1 MEGLCPEGWQVQAP
15 IQQLGPWVEGRLRR
29 LLVAPSRDQGGHATG
44 QSPEPQTWPE
54 VAAVTPAVNQAQ
66 FQLVQNLLLL
76 RKHFFCK
83 INGVQRAGR
92 CPEGR
97 GDSRLVA
104 SQQYCSHSWN
114 PL

>member
-1 MEGLCPEGWQVQAP
+1 M
-15 IQQLGPWVEGRLRR
+15 
-29 LLVAPSRDQGGHATG
+29 APSRDQGGHATE

-54 VAAVTPAVNQAQ
+54 VAAVTSAVNQAQ
-66 FQLVQNLLLL
+66 VQLVQNFLLL

-83 INGVQRAGR
+83 IKGVQRAGR

-97 GDSRLVA
+97 EDSGLVA
-104 SQQYCSHSWN
+104 SQQYCSHSRN